1 MPWNSN
7 ERKRKLYLLVHI
19 LMILSRFNEKEMHK
33 KPWQSKQGWHRII
46 FLNSFSWTL
55 KELERTYEGE
65 QQNSRMQAIKS
76 KMTFDIHKTLSKLLH
91 KWENQGKRGRLVR
104 YSPGVWSEICKV
116 TVLQKS
122 AIKKVSWS
130 DNVVDRTRE
139 VAVIRPLMGDTKP
152 VLYFIN
158 NPKFSNL
165 VSLKLTHDSLKCKIL
180 PLNKS
185 VYQGNDL

>member
-1 MPWNSN
+1 LLEKALQSCLLPPWFKKNPIGNANIPWNGN

-19 LMILSRFNEKEMHK
+19 LMILSRFNEEEMHMET
-33 KPWQSKQGWHRII
+33 QGSKQDWHRKLKNLILSNI
-46 FLNSFSWTL
+46 

-65 QQNSRMQAIKS
+65 QENSIMQAIKS
-76 KMTFDIHKTLSKLLH
+76 KKTFDIHKTLSKLLH
-91 KWENQGKRGRLVR
+91 RRENQGKHGRLVG

-139 VAVIRPLMGDTKP
+139 VAVI
-152 VLYFIN
+152 
-158 NPKFSNL
+158 
-165 VSLKLTHDSLKCKIL
+165 SL
-180 PLNKS
+180 
-185 VYQGNDL
+185 